1 MVIKMSR
8 KLAIFMFWLVG
19 FTIGFGSYISFPN
32 ITSWFETMVPQFL
45 DESVLGALIA
55 GIIGSVLSTVTV
67 IAWANRTS

>member
-1 MVIKMSR
+1 
-8 KLAIFMFWLVG
+8 
-19 FTIGFGSYISFPN
+19 
-32 ITSWFETMVPQFL
+32 MVPQFL